1 MNLIKSIFF
10 ILISYIYS
18 YNLSFWDFNQ
28 SDIYS
33 TVWWTGTIIDSVWPV
48 WGNWLSLLD
57 WILLYF
63 KNSVFNL
70 LALLVIAVFIYIW
83 WKLVVARWK
92 PDEFKKALMNFVYVI
107 VWIFLVSAA
116 WAIVK
121 VVTWLNF

>member
-1 MNLIKSIFF
+1 MSLMKSIFF
-10 ILISYIYS
+10 ILIICSFSYSI
-18 YNLSFWDFNQ
+18 SFWAFNQ
-28 SDIYS
+28 SDIYGTRTS
-33 TVWWTGTIIDSVWPV
+33 TGTIIDSVSWT
-48 WGNWLSLLD
+48 WLTLLD
-57 WILLYF
+57 WVLRYS
-63 KNSVFNL
+63 KNSVFDL

-92 PDEFKKALMNFVYVI
+92 PDEFKKALMNFVYAI